1 MSKQCF
7 LNKTIRRL
15 SNTGHGFK
23 KRRMHAC
30 ISYMHLTVR
39 MLILKQ
45 VVQKW
50 EQKELTMEWDR

>member
-1 MSKQCF
+1 MSKQFF

-45 VVQKW
+45 VVQK
-50 EQKELTMEWDR
+50 